1 MDKSEGTDVVSKFIG
16 SISEKLS
23 GLYIKGQNR
32 LSRLSLQ
39 RMRAE
44 KITELGDKL
53 FKLLSSSSAVS
64 AELFKEEYA
73 AIVRID
79 NDLAEQKAKAPSK
92 PEKSAEAPKTG
103 RRKRNAAIA
112 PVSESQIKTTRRGK
126 RNQSEAAAPVKA
138 KGRRGNKTSKE
149 TPADKPKRIYKR
161 PAKATNTG
169 NEAATP
175 SENETPGSET

>member
-53 FKLLSSSSAVS
+53 FKLLNSSSAVS
-64 AELFKEEYA
+64 AELFNEEYT
-73 AIVRID
+73 AIIRID
-79 NDLAEQKAKAPSK
+79 NDLAEQKTKAPSK
-92 PEKSAEAPKTG
+92 PEKSAETAPKTG
-103 RRKRNAAIA
+103 RRKRNAIA

-126 RNQSEAAAPVKA
+126 RNQSEAAVPVKA
-138 KGRRGNKTSKE
+138 KGRRGKASKE
-149 TPADKPKRIYKR
+149 VPADKPKRVYKR
-161 PAKATNTG
+161 SAKAANAG
-169 NEAATP
+169 NEAAATL

>member
-44 KITELGDKL
+44 KITELGDKI

-79 NDLAEQKAKAPSK
+79 NDLAEQKTK
-92 PEKSAEAPKTG
+92 PEKPATKTG
-103 RRKRNAAIA
+103 RGKRNAEIA
-112 PVSESQIKTTRRGK
+112 PASEPQAKTRRGKGK
-126 RNQSEAAAPVKA
+126 RNQSETAAPVKA
-138 KGRRGNKTSKE
+138 KGRRGSKASKE
-149 TPADKPKRIYKR
+149 APADKPKRAYR
-161 PAKATNTG
+161 RGPAKAAAG
-169 NEAATP
+169 NEADSA
-175 SENETPGSET
+175 NETPGSET